1 MKIAVW
7 NIGHFSG
14 GNAEN
19 TTIKEEELAQMTEK
33 YRAYIYDEVGADV
46 IGLCENSPMLCN
58 AQKGPV
64 FAKNVIFDKYPI
76 CYEEIQ
82 LNYSANA
89 LYAKT
94 GVTAAR
100 RHRFICN
107 DTQTVTHTN
116 LIKASDYYYIKGE
129 LTLDGVPVTLIV
141 CHLAF
146 DCNKDPD
153 TVNINQIKE
162 LVRVTKDD
170 PRVIIVGDF
179 NCRDFAQFDLLKN
192 AGYTL
197 ANDGSLA
204 TFPTGKNNRALDN
217 IAVKGVLAKDVRMYP
232 TELSDHYALSAEISL
247 A

>member
-1 MKIAVW
+1 MKIAIW

-19 TTIKEEELAQMTEK
+19 STVKEEELALMTEK
-33 YRAYIYDEVGADV
+33 YRAYVYDEVGADV
-46 IGLCENSPMLCN
+46 IGLCENSPMFCN

-64 FAKNVIFDKYPI
+64 FAKTAIFDKYPI
-76 CYEEIQ
+76 RYEEIQ

-94 GVTAAR
+94 GVAAAR
-100 RHRFICN
+100 RHRFIAN
-107 DTQTVTHTN
+107 DTQTITHTK

-129 LTLDGVPVTLIV
+129 LLLDGVPVTLIV

-146 DCNKDPD
+146 DCNKNPD
-153 TVNINQIKE
+153 TVNINQLKE

-170 PRVIIVGDF
+170 PRVIIAGDF
-179 NCRDFAQFDLLKN
+179 NCRDFATMRIFED

-197 ANDGSLA
+197 LNDGSFLS
-204 TFPTGKNNRALDN
+204 FPTGMDNCALDN
-217 IAVKGVLAKDVRMYP
+217 IVIKGVRGENVRLHP
-232 TELSDHYALSAEISL
+232 TELSDHYALSADIFAE
-247 A
+247 